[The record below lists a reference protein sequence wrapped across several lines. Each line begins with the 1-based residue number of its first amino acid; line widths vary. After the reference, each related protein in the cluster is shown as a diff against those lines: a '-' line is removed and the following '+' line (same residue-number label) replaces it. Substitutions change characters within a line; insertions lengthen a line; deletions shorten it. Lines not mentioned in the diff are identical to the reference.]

1 MATKFSTRIEKVT
14 TPDYIGEV
22 ISITGSV
29 VSGTYPEPG
38 TANSNIKQATSGMY
52 QSVFD
57 YPYLSQSANQLFDI
71 TWGVRT
77 GGQFASS
84 VVSGTLTDTQA
95 KFNIYDQMAA
105 LILGYDQTGSVRVF
119 DVSGNFNSV
128 NTSSVMDAPVFI
140 NFSRLIGKYEL
151 KKGSFELKIST
162 SSWADPQLFSALK
175 TITDSGSADYVNGLR
190 ILKETATNTNVGILD
205 RFRGIAVIQL
215 SSSVVS
221 TLISEAGS
229 NNYFVSASATRAWE
243 FGESI
248 HSGTIDELATG
259 LRHRILNLSVSNL
272 TQLNTTVY
280 TINAGAGDFNYSSNP
295 SYIDS
300 SGSIKIKKTESNQ
313 LQQNLPAYS
322 YVTGIGLYAPD
333 GELLAV
339 AKLSRPVKKS
349 EGNPLSLSVKLTY

>member
-1 MATKFSTRIEKVT
+1 MATKFSTKIEKVT

-22 ISITGSV
+22 ISVTGSV

-38 TANSNIKQATSGMY
+38 SAGSNIKQATSEMY

-57 YPYLSQSANQLFDI
+57 YPHLSQSANQIFDI

-77 GGQFASS
+77 GGQFATS
-84 VVSGTLTDTQA
+84 VVAGTSTDTQA

-119 DVSGNFNSV
+119 DVSGNFNSA
-128 NTSSVMDAPVFI
+128 NASSVMDAPVFI
-140 NFSRLIGKYEL
+140 NVSRLVGKDEL
-151 KKGSFELKIST
+151 KKGSFELKMDLD
-162 SSWADPQLFSALK
+162 SWVNPQGFGTIT
-175 TITDSGSADYVNGLR
+175 TITDAGSADYENGLR
-190 ILKETATNTNVGILD
+190 ILKETNSNNNVGILD

-215 SSSVVS
+215 SSSVVTS
-221 TLISEAGS
+221 LIDDASVS
-229 NNYFVSASATRAWE
+229 YFVSASSARAWDFE
-243 FGESI
+243 ASI

-259 LRHRILNLSVSNL
+259 LRHRIYNLGVSNL
-272 TQLNTTVY
+272 TQLNTTIY

-295 SYIDS
+295 SYIDN
-300 SGSIKIKKTESNQ
+300 SGQIRIKQTESGD
-313 LQQNLPAYS
+313 LQKNYPAYA

-333 GELLAV
+333 GELLAI

-349 EGNPLSLSVKLTY
+349 EGNPLNLSVKLTY